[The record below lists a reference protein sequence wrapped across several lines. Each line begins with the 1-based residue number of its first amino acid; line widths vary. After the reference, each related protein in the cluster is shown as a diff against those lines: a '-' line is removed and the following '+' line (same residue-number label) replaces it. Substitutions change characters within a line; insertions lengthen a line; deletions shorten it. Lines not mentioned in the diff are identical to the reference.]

1 MANRCSA
8 GQVAIRKNVALE
20 ATSPQAILPVL
31 DINSAQ
37 GAVQMEGFRNESG
50 TNRVGIHSG

>member
-1 MANRCSA
+1 MINRCSA

-37 GAVQMEGFRNESG
+37 GVVATEGCGYES
-50 TNRVGIHSG
+50 

>member
-1 MANRCSA
+1 MINRCSA
-8 GQVAIRKNVALE
+8 GQIATRQDVALE
-20 ATSPQAILPVL
+20 ATSRQPVLPIL